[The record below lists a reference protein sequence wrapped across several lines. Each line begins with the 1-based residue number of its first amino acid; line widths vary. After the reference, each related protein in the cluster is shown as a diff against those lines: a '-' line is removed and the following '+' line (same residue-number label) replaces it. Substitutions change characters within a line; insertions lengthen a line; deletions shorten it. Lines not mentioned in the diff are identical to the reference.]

1 MNRNLRRGSN
11 QARQLDGFSQT
22 LTKKLQD
29 MSQTELV
36 ELAERTESML
46 KSK

>member
-11 QARQLDGFSQT
+11 QARQLDGFSQA

-29 MSQTELV
+29 MSQTELI